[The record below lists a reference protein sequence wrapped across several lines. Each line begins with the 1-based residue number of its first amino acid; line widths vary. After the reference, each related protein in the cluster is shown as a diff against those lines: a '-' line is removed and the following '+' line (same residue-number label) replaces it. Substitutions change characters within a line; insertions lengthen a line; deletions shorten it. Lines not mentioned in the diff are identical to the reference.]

1 MHLFL
6 GSKGP
11 SKSQDVPDLKPLP
24 PLKPLSGS
32 ASKKTATNLPDRKRD
47 CPSPLQPLRLAKQR
61 KTASPHS
68 PSVSIDIESSL
79 KTSSSPVPS
88 VAPID
93 GKYFMYYAHI
103 RQSLKF
109 PTNCA
114 DLRKVGGGGWLFYI
128 GLLDSVIQL
137 SNNWPQNFVEI
148 VKKTLKR
155 RP

>member
-79 KTSSSPVPS
+79 KSSSSSPVPS

-93 GKYFMYYAHI
+93 GKYFMYYAHNNA
-103 RQSLKF
+103 QH
-109 PTNCA
+109 PTT
-114 DLRKVGGGGWLFYI
+114 LFVTAFKNVVLPT
-128 GLLDSVIQL
+128 LLFVL
-137 SNNWPQNFVEI
+137 VNNI
-148 VKKTLKR
+148 DRTI
-155 RP
+155 